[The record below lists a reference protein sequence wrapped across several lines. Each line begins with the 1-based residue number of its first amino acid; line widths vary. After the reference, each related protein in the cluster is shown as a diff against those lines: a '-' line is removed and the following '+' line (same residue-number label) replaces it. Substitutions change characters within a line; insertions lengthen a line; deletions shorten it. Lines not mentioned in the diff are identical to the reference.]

1 MDEDEDIGGLGSAV
15 TGEGINALMTP
26 GLSSADARA
35 AFSKAQG
42 AVEKQIS
49 ANLGL
54 LQAAQ
59 QRLRTQ
65 RVGPSDAEKYFAIAA
80 ALGQPTRTGSFGETV
95 GNLGTLLGK
104 YSGAKREAESERES
118 LLEKLGMQTGTEQ
131 LRLLASNAAG
141 AGQIMRAAATAEAAA
156 AKASQPIFRGTAEM
170 GGKVV
175 MLYEDPRTG
184 KVTPTPVGPA
194 KQDLIPVTGVTS
206 NGQPVFR
213 MGTKTVRAD
222 GTPVTQFDKPPRKLS
237 ATEQKQIFDI
247 EDVITSGKGSI
258 SAMQAALQLN
268 DQAYEG
274 SLSGARKMLGQ
285 AFASDDPTYVATESL
300 DNLVT
305 KGALESLRAT
315 FGGNPTEGERRILL
329 DLQASSSKPKA
340 VRQEIY
346 QRALEAAQL
355 RIDRESRRLS
365 GLKSGEYGVVQGSGS
380 TAAAPSAPSKPGKPR
395 IVNWK
400 N

>member
-54 LQAAQ
+54 INAAKD
-59 QRLRTQ
+59 RLRTQ
-65 RVGPSDAEKYFAIAA
+65 RAGPSDAEKYFAIAA
-80 ALGQPTRTGSFGETV
+80 ALGQPTRTGSFGETL
-95 GNLGTLLGK
+95 GNLGTLLSK

-131 LRLLASNAAG
+131 LRLLQSNAAG
-141 AGQIMRAAATAEAAA
+141 AGQLMRAAATAEAAA

-315 FGGNPTEGERRILL
+315 FGGNPTEGERKILL

>member
-1 MDEDEDIGGLGSAV
+1 MDEDEDTGALP
-15 TGEGINALMTP
+15 TGEGIAALMTP
-26 GLSSADARA
+26 GLTVPMALKGVQTAEGVQRTQMQANLDLINAARA
-35 AFSKAQG
+35 D
-42 AVEKQIS
+42 
-49 ANLGL
+49 
-54 LQAAQ
+54 
-59 QRLRTQ
+59 LRNK
-65 RVGPSDAEKYFAIAA
+65 RVGPSDAEKWFAIAA

-95 GNLGTLLGK
+95 GNLGTLLSK
-104 YSGAKREAESERES
+104 YSGAKRTAEEERALKERELEMKAGMGQLQ
-118 LLEKLGMQTGTEQ
+118 LLQGDTRSARDLLGVAIKREDV
-131 LRLLASNAAG
+131 AK
-141 AGQIMRAAATAEAAA
+141 
-156 AKASQPIFRGTAEM
+156 KASQPIFRGTEEV

-175 MLYEDPRTG
+175 LIYQDPVTG
-184 KVTPTPVGPA
+184 KVTQVPVGPA
-194 KQDLIPVTGVTS
+194 KQDLVPVAGVTS
-206 NGQPVFR
+206 GNQPVFR
-213 MGTKTVRAD
+213 MGNKTVLAD

-315 FGGNPTEGERRILL
+315 FGGNPTEGERKILL

-355 RIDRESRRLS
+355 RIDRESRRLF

>member
-15 TGEGINALMTP
+15 TGGGINALMTP

-35 AFSKAQG
+35 AYSKAQG

-59 QRLRTQ
+59 DRLRAQ

-131 LRLLASNAAG
+131 LRLLSSNAAG

-156 AKASQPIFRGTAEM
+156 AKASQPIFRGTEVSKGMIVA
-170 GGKVV
+170 
-175 MLYEDPRTG
+175 LYEDPKTRKLTP
-184 KVTPTPVGPA
+184 VTVGPA
-194 KQDLIPVTGVTS
+194 DQDMVPTNFLVG
-206 NGQPVFR
+206 GQPVFR
-213 MGTKTVRAD
+213 KGGKPVLAD

-237 ATEQKQIFDI
+237 ATEQKQIFDV
-247 EDVITSGKGSI
+247 EEVITSGKGAI
-258 SAMQAALQLN
+258 SAMQQALALN

-300 DNLVT
+300 DNLIT
-305 KGALESLRAT
+305 RGALESLRAT

-329 DLQASSSKPKA
+329 ELQASSDKPRA

-346 QRALEAAQL
+346 QRALQSAQA
-355 RIDRESRRLS
+355 RIDRESKRLL
-365 GLKSGEYGVVQGSGS
+365 GLRSGEYGVVQGSGS
-380 TAAAPSAPSKPGKPR
+380 TAAAPSTPSKPGKPR
-395 IVNWK
+395 ILNWK

>member
-1 MDEDEDIGGLGSAV
+1 MDEDEDTGALP
-15 TGEGINALMTP
+15 TGEGIAALMTP
-26 GLSSADARA
+26 GLSSADARSMY
-35 AFSKAQG
+35 SKAQS
-42 AVEKQIS
+42 AVEKQIG

-54 LQAAQ
+54 LNAAKD
-59 QRLRTQ
+59 RLRAQ

-80 ALGQPTRTGSFGETV
+80 ALGQPTRTGSFGETL
-95 GNLGTLLGK
+95 GNLGTLLSK

-131 LRLLASNAAG
+131 LRLLQSNAAG
-141 AGQIMRAAATAEAAA
+141 AGQLMRAAATAEAAA
-156 AKASQPIFRGTAEM
+156 AKASQPIFRGTEVS
-170 GGKVV
+170 GG
-175 MLYEDPRTG
+175 MILALYEDPKTRKLTP
-184 KVTPTPVGPA
+184 VTVGPA
-194 KQDLIPVTGVTS
+194 DQDMVPTNFLAG
-206 NGQPVFR
+206 GQPVFR
-213 MGTKTVRAD
+213 KGGKPVLAD

-237 ATEQKQIFDI
+237 ATEQKQIFDV
-247 EDVITSGKGSI
+247 EEVITSGKGAI
-258 SAMQAALQLN
+258 SAMQQALALN

-315 FGGNPTEGERRILL
+315 FGGNPTEGERKILL
-329 DLQASSSKPKA
+329 ELQASSSKPRA

-346 QRALEAAQL
+346 QRALQSAQA
-355 RIDRESRRLS
+355 RIDRESKRLL
-365 GLKSGEYGVVQGSGS
+365 GLRGGEYGVVQGSGS
-380 TAAAPSAPSKPGKPR
+380 TAAPPSAPSKPGKPR
-395 IVNWK
+395 ILNW